1 MKSAVKLSLTALLV
15 LSLVGAAVAAAIT
28 VKVNGTTVRN
38 KVAPFTRHN
47 TQFVQIEPVC
57 KAAKVDYKYDK
68 AAGQVTLCYGD
79 KCTAFKIGEGPK
91 DAYLKNGEPTAAYKV
106 LAQKLAGTA
115 TYNAD
120 AGVISFTIN

>member
-1 MKSAVKLSLTALLV
+1 MKRALRISLAALLT
-15 LSLVGAAVAAAIT
+15 LALVSAAVAAAIT

-47 TQFVQIEPVC
+47 TKFVQIEPVC

-68 AAGQVTLCYGD
+68 AAGQVTLCYGN

-91 DAYLKNGEPTAAYKV
+91 DAYLKNDEPTAAYKV
-106 LAQKLAGTA
+106 LAEKLGGTA
-115 TYNAD
+115 TYDAD
-120 AGVISFTIN
+120 AAVISFTIN